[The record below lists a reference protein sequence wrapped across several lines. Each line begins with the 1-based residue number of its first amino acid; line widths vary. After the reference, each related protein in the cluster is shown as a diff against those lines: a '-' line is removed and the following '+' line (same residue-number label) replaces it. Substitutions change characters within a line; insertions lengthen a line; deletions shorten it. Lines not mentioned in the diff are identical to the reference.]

1 MDVSKNEMHKG
12 PRLRPKEICIL
23 FVSIGSIRFDVCTV
37 EGQLVLLTKK
47 KAEVVFKK
55 IKRYCESS

>member
-23 FVSIGSIRFDVCTV
+23 FVSVGSIRFDVCTV

-47 KAEVVFKK
+47 KKK
-55 IKRYCESS
+55 VRLCLKK